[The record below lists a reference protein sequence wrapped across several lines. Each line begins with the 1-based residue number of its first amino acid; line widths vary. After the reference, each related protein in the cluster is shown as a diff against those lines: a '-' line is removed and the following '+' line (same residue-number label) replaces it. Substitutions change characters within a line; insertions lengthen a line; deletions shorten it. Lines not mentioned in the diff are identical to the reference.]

1 LIPAAKEDLTKNLE
15 ICDMIKSKQVP
26 AKDAL
31 RTIKT
36 RFLHHNPNVH
46 ILALQVSLSA
56 YLALAYKYMHHE
68 CRKTISDR
76 NGE

>member
-1 LIPAAKEDLTKNLE
+1 LIGPLVFNSLSLLEEATSELIPAAKEDLTKNLE

-31 RTIKT
+31 RTIKA

-46 ILALQVSLSA
+46 ILVLQV
-56 YLALAYKYMHHE
+56 
-68 CRKTISDR
+68 ISFFMWI
-76 NGE
+76 